1 MSPFIKFPAT
11 INHYTART
19 IWRIQKQYCTV
30 CSPNIK
36 NMKFTHMV
44 SITLSPSQYALWFAA
59 AHFQKLA
66 ICTVRQY
73 HAHLH
78 ALTFMSPDFFSCG
91 YSTRAFLERQRF
103 FLFNRCCSGANME
116 KICLRQAS
124 TVHAAG
130 M

>member
-1 MSPFIKFPAT
+1 
-11 INHYTART
+11 
-19 IWRIQKQYCTV
+19 
-30 CSPNIK
+30 
-36 NMKFTHMV
+36 MV

-78 ALTFMSPDFFSCG
+78 ALTFKSSDFFSCG

-103 FLFNRCCSGANME
+103 FLFNCCCPGANME
-116 KICLRQAS
+116 KTAS
-124 TVHAAG
+124 GKPALFMTQTCEFT
-130 M
+130 